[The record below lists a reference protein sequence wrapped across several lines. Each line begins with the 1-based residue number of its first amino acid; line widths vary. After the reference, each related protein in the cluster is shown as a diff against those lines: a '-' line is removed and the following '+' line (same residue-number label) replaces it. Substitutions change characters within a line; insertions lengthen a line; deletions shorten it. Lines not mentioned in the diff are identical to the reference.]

1 MCGKLKN
8 IDHNN
13 ITKNNLFLIYKSVF
27 NLRNSVKEYVDGG
40 GCDYD
45 SDDLVLEDDKLSIHK
60 KWEIMTAC
68 ALNLCINTT
77 PNEDYIFIE
86 MVHFFP
92 ELKSTL
98 KRNEL
103 LFSTPYFFGLAFA
116 RGVNVF
122 FGLKYIKK
130 NKNDK
135 EYIYIESVEH
145 DIPTGLMMDGPT
157 LYSSDEVFKWFEQQR
172 DLIANVL
179 MRIDII
185 HVLDHKNEKIKKG
198 ILIDRSD
205 KVLFFMRE
213 LIKYTNINK
222 VDNKEKL
229 TYTGHT
235 NLFLFD
241 LLNEQCSTFWTSFFE
256 GVHAVHLRDFTLK
269 KEDTSDID
277 IYVSSSIDT
286 TGICELILNTDELII
301 TDFIQ
306 LNTFIALS
314 PYSHKHWRDMG
325 MKLKGVKDEP
335 HKNEN
340 IYCHH
345 VIADTFPMVLSKSN
359 VQEESKRYQDDVSIL
374 EQYTRHLRSL
384 MAQDMALHQSNRD
397 MYIIYSSIYKS
408 LIIDVGYPK
417 YLEDPDVY
425 LPLFYGD
432 ITNMNSNSFTS
443 IISNQLTQK
452 IRRQLSK
459 EYALRESTLHN
470 PISLTPVY
478 YPYDNR
484 LYVPLSLVYHVDKNI
499 IKDCIEGSHI
509 VQLAGS
515 AGPLI
520 VGGILEA
527 LKFEDDYFDDAYGE
541 VVEDVE
547 ESVTA
552 AFEYTENH
560 YSYEFTRLHSIY
572 KRTEDVIKLYYSLL
586 ASIYMFRENKLNVY
600 ECIDTLVEYFFYTHS
615 NTYCTN
621 TPLEDMKM
629 NYGKHGDYSYL
640 PEDLRYEVSV
650 IHFPRY
656 LKLHECLKKQQTTQ
670 KQKRKSEEETK
681 KNN

>member
-1 MCGKLKN
+1 MCGKLKY
-8 IDHNN
+8 IDRNN
-13 ITKNNLFLIYKSVF
+13 VTRNNFFFIYKSIF
-27 NLRNSVKEYVDGG
+27 NLKNSVKEYIDGG
-40 GCDYD
+40 GCGYD
-45 SDDLVLEDDKLSIHK
+45 SDDLVLKNDKLSIHK
-60 KWEIMTAC
+60 KWEIMTVC
-68 ALNLCINTT
+68 ALNLCTNTT

-86 MVHFFP
+86 IKYFFP
-92 ELKSTL
+92 EMESILE
-98 KRNEL
+98 RNEM
-103 LFSTPYFFGLAFA
+103 LFSTPYLFGLAFA

-130 NKNDK
+130 NNNNK

-172 DLIANVL
+172 DLIAHVL
-179 MRIDII
+179 TRIDIVFI
-185 HVLDHKNEKIKKG
+185 HGKDHKNEKIKKG

-205 KVLFFMRE
+205 KVLFFIRE
-213 LIKYTNINK
+213 LIKYTNKIN
-222 VDNKEKL
+222 NKEKH
-229 TYTGHT
+229 TYTKT
-235 NLFLFD
+235 NIN
-241 LLNEQCSTFWTSFFE
+241 LLNEQCSMFWTYFFE
-256 GVHAVHLRDFTLK
+256 GVNTVHRDFTLK
-269 KEDTSDID
+269 KADTSDID

-286 TGICELILNTDELII
+286 TGICELILKTNESII
-301 TDFIQ
+301 TDFIR

-314 PYSHKHWRDMG
+314 PYSDKNWHDVG
-325 MKLKGVKDEP
+325 MKLKGVKDEF
-335 HKNEN
+335 HKY
-340 IYCHH
+340 IHCHR
-345 VIADTFPMVLSKSN
+345 VIANTFPMVLSKSN
-359 VQEESKRYQDDVSIL
+359 VQDTSQRYQDDIDIL
-374 EQYTRHLRSL
+374 MQYTHSLRRF
-384 MAQDMALHQSNRD
+384 MEHDMTLHKSNNKL
-397 MYIIYSSIYKS
+397 YSSIYKS

-417 YLEDPDVY
+417 YLKDPDVY

-650 IHFPRY
+650 IHFPQY
-656 LKLHECLKKQQTTQ
+656 LKLHKCLKTQEQTT
-670 KQKRKSEEETK
+670 EEETTEESTTEPVSIY
-681 KNN
+681 